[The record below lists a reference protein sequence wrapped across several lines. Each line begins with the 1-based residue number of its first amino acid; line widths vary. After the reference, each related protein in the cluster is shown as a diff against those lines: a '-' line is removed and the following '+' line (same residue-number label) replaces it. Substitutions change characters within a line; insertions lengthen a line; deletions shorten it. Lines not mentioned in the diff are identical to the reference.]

1 MIGKP
6 LMVDW
11 TQLVHEHG
19 PLVWQTVYRL
29 VGHGPDAADCFQ
41 NAFVAALQL
50 ARRETVLRWPAVLK
64 RLATTQALDCL
75 RRRTRE
81 KGCRPGLA
89 EEASRRR
96 VVTPE
101 QTVEQTEL
109 AEAVRLALSE
119 IEPRQ
124 AEVFCLACLDG
135 WSYVEI
141 GARMGI
147 TVNYVGVLLSRARA
161 ALRERLHAF
170 DPAEQEKKKP
180 EDSREHREPQTD
192 A

>member
-1 MIGKP
+1 
-6 LMVDW
+6 MVDW

-41 NAFVAALQL
+41 NTFIAAMQL
-50 ARRETVLRWPAVLK
+50 ARREAVLHWPAMLK

-81 KGCRPGLA
+81 RDHRPRLA
-89 EEASRRR
+89 EEASRRC
-96 VVTPE
+96 VGTPE
-101 QTVEQTEL
+101 QIIEQTEL
-109 AEAVRLALSE
+109 AEAVRLALSV

-135 WSYVEI
+135 WSYGEI

-161 ALRERLHAF
+161 ALREQLHAF
-170 DPAEQEKKKP
+170 DPAEKHKKKP
-180 EDSREHREPQTD
+180 ENSREHREPQTG

>member
-1 MIGKP
+1 
-6 LMVDW
+6 MVDW
-11 TQLVHEHG
+11 AQLVQEHG

-41 NAFVAALQL
+41 NTFVAALQL
-50 ARRETVLRWPAVLK
+50 LRREAVLHWPAVLK

-81 KGCRPGLA
+81 RSHRQRLA
-89 EEASRRR
+89 EEASHLR
-96 VVTPE
+96 VPMPE
-101 QTVEQTEL
+101 QTVEQAEL
-109 AEAVRLALSE
+109 AEGVRLALSE

-135 WSYVEI
+135 WSYQEI
-141 GARMGI
+141 GSRMGL
-147 TVNYVGVLLSRARA
+147 TVNHVGVLLSRARA

-170 DPAEQEKKKP
+170 DPAERDERITGEQL
-180 EDSREHREPQTD
+180 
-192 A
+192 

>member
-1 MIGKP
+1 
-6 LMVDW
+6 MVDW
-11 TQLVHEHG
+11 AQLVHEHG

-41 NAFVAALQL
+41 NTFVAALQL
-50 ARRETVLRWPAVLK
+50 ARREAVLHWPALLK

-81 KGCRPGLA
+81 TDRRQRLA

-96 VVTPE
+96 VLTPE
-101 QTVEQTEL
+101 QTMEQADLSEG
-109 AEAVRLALSE
+109 VRRALSE

-147 TVNYVGVLLSRARA
+147 TVNHVGVLLSRARA

-170 DPAEQEKKKP
+170 DPAERDKP
-180 EDSREHREPQTD
+180 KTGEQP
-192 A
+192 

>member
-1 MIGKP
+1 
-6 LMVDW
+6 MVDW
-11 TQLVHEHG
+11 AQLVQEHG

-41 NAFVAALQL
+41 NTFVAVLQL
-50 ARRETVLRWPAVLK
+50 ARREAVLHWPAVLK

-81 KGCRPGLA
+81 EAHRQRVA

-96 VVTPE
+96 VLAPE
-101 QTVEQTEL
+101 QTVEQAEL
-109 AEAVRLALSE
+109 AECVRTALSE
-119 IEPRQ
+119 IDPRQ
-124 AEVFCLACLDG
+124 AEVFCLACLDD
-135 WSYVEI
+135 WSYSEI

-170 DPAEQEKKKP
+170 DPAEQDKKKTGEQP
-180 EDSREHREPQTD
+180 
-192 A
+192 

>member
-1 MIGKP
+1 
-6 LMVDW
+6 MVDW
-11 TQLVHEHG
+11 EQLVQEHG

-29 VGHGPDAADCFQ
+29 VGYGPDAADCFQ
-41 NAFVAALQL
+41 NVFVAALQL
-50 ARRETVLRWPAVLK
+50 ARREAVLHWPAVLK

-81 KGCRPGLA
+81 KSHRPRLV
-89 EEASRRR
+89 EEASQRR
-96 VVTPE
+96 VSTPD

-135 WSYVEI
+135 WSYGEI
-141 GARMGI
+141 GARLGI

-170 DPAEQEKKKP
+170 APAEQDKKKP
-180 EDSREHREPQTD
+180 ENSREQREPKTD